1 MAINEQL
8 ERIIKTL
15 DEMANPP
22 APPTNWGLTIE
33 DRTYTIAE
41 KLQYMQE
48 HGEISGDI
56 PIHICGEGEYDPTTG
71 EPTITDPE
79 ENTFYLVPTGSGDND
94 LFNEWIYIDGSWEL
108 FGSGTIDLD
117 DYYTKTETDT
127 ALNGKLNA
135 NLGSANAGKV
145 VYVDN
150 LGNIGAAPADQI
162 GIGIAVLG
170 TTMSISTNSV
180 DYSVSGTTL
189 VFGS

>member
-41 KLQYMQE
+41 KLSYLKE
-48 HGEISGDI
+48 HGELGDL
-56 PIHICGEGEYDPTTG
+56 PIHICGEGEYDPVTG

-79 ENTFYLVPTGSGDND
+79 ENTFYLVPSESDTDD
-94 LFNEWIYIDGSWEL
+94 LFIEWVYINDAWEK
-108 FGSGTIDLD
+108 FGSGTIDID
-117 DYYTKTETDT
+117 NYYTKSETDT
-127 ALNGKLNA
+127 ALSAKLNN